1 MNTFRN
7 FTKNEYLLTGILFPI
22 SVAIGLVNLNFDTA
36 TPFLIFILC
45 ALYVTNMISSII
57 FNGVH
62 TTARIAF
69 KRLFFFF
76 IQISVLVGI
85 TLYTPNTPYDS
96 TLLYAYSAFMFV
108 FYTFLQDDI
117 SAEELA
123 K

>member
-1 MNTFRN
+1 MNAFRN

-45 ALYVTNMISSII
+45 ALYATNMISSII
-57 FNGVH
+57 FNGIQ
-62 TTARIAF
+62 TTARVAF
-69 KRLFFFF
+69 KRLFLF
-76 IQISVLVGI
+76 IQISALVGI
-85 TLYTPNTPYDS
+85 ALYIPNAPYDS
-96 TLLYAYSAFMFV
+96 TLIYAYSAFIFV